1 MRNIK
6 LSTLD
11 LVCPPI
17 SDREAYSLMKHPS
30 VERKMRNSDIYMIG
44 AKRSLTFSE
53 IKLEPEYSLISFTLC
68 DGKCIVSKG
77 KINVSELEFAKKF
90 DVNDCKIY
98 PSEKEI
104 QIEFIIEPY
113 IEGLANVQIF
123 TPEMLLWYKSIG
135 HQGIYEL
142 DNFKELQEYEL
153 LYVGIAKKG
162 DSFDRLIRKGHS
174 ARQKILSQES
184 QRRKGAL
191 VSEEIFLFLFKLEPL
206 YIRQFSPVDEIN
218 DEDLT
223 ICHDNKKVIA
233 DAEKAFVSLFQPKY
247 NTVRFCKYP
256 KGADGLY
263 NDELDAYSYS
273 INEYIVFNTPK
284 GQIKGARAIFGSFS
298 NEADTILVDKEKAIL
313 YIGS

>member
-17 SDREAYSLMKHPS
+17 SDKEAYSLMEYPS

-44 AKRSLTFSE
+44 AKKSLTFGD
-53 IKLEPEYSLISFTLC
+53 INLVPEDSIISFTIC
-68 DGKCIVSKG
+68 NGDCIVSKG
-77 KINVSELEFAKKF
+77 RIDVSELEFAKKF
-90 DVNDCKIY
+90 DTNDCKIY
-98 PSEKEI
+98 TSDKEI
-104 QIEFIIEPY
+104 QIEFIVEPY
-113 IEGLANVQIF
+113 INGLANVQIF
-123 TPEMLLWYKSIG
+123 TPEMLLWYRFIG
-135 HQGIYEL
+135 HPGIYEL

-162 DSFDRLIRKGHS
+162 DSFDRLIKRGHS
-174 ARQKILSQES
+174 ARQKILSQEP

-191 VSEEIFLFLFKLEPL
+191 VSEEIFLFLFRLEPL
-206 YIRQFSPVDEIN
+206 YIRQFSPTDEIN
-218 DEDLT
+218 DEDLN
-223 ICHDNKKVIA
+223 IYHDNKKVIA
-233 DAEKAFVSLFQPKY
+233 DAEKAFVSLFHPKY
-247 NTVRFCKYP
+247 NAVRFCKYP
-256 KGADGLY
+256 KGTDGLY